1 MDGISVEQSQY
12 YYVFIQL
19 INPSLLTN
27 FIIKDNKEF
36 FFFTILFMHGKKM
49 NDQLPKCD
57 GRELVVQK
65 GLWII
70 NLFDYL
76 KYNKFFYVYI

>member
-27 FIIKDNKEF
+27 FIIKITKNF
-36 FFFTILFMHGKKM
+36 SFLQYYLCMVKKM

-57 GRELVVQK
+57 GRDFGRSK
-65 GLWII
+65 RFM
-70 NLFDYL
+70 NY
-76 KYNKFFYVYI
+76 

>member
-27 FIIKDNKEF
+27 FIIKITKNF
-36 FFFTILFMHGKKM
+36 LFFTILFMHGKKM
-49 NDQLPKCD
+49 NDQFP
-57 GRELVVQK
+57 
-65 GLWII
+65 
-70 NLFDYL
+70 
-76 KYNKFFYVYI
+76 

>member
-36 FFFTILFMHGKKM
+36 FFFTILFMYGKKNERPVTQM
-49 NDQLPKCD
+49 
-57 GRELVVQK
+57 
-65 GLWII
+65 
-70 NLFDYL
+70 
-76 KYNKFFYVYI
+76 